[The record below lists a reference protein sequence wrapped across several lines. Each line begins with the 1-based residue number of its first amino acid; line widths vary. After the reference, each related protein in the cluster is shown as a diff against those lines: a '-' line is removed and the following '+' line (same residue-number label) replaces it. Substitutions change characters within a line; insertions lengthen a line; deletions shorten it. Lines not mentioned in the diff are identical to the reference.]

1 MGNLLNL
8 IAGGAKSLVMAAEEL
23 DMDVSTLTDAVTTSV
38 LADWGGLAELLI
50 RFVLNTLVIGIIVR
64 GFYYPKS
71 KRRDYF
77 FTFLLIAIS
86 VFLLI
91 FLMGGVKLKIGFAL
105 GLFAIFGIIRYR
117 TESVP
122 IREMTYLFLII
133 AVSAI
138 NGLATSISYVE
149 LLATNLLFIGSIW
162 ACESNH
168 WVKHVAS
175 KLVMYDNI
183 NLITPDKEAELIAD
197 LKKRTGLDILRVEVG
212 AIDFSKDTVMVKI
225 YYEPLTNEVNSVNQV
240 GRLPKAG
247 YGVMERL
254 HVCQICVHACNL
266 FFAYVRFFQ
275 NLFRFDRYLCCVK
288 CNKL

>member
-8 IAGGAKSLVMAAEEL
+8 IAAGAKTLVMAAEEM
-23 DMDVSTLTDAVTTSV
+23 DMDVQALTETMTTSV
-38 LADWGGLAELLI
+38 LVDWNGLSELLI
-50 RFVLNTLVIGIIVR
+50 RFLLNTVVIGLIVR
-64 GFYYPKS
+64 VFYYPKS

-122 IREMTYLFLII
+122 IREMTYLFVII

-149 LLATNLLFIGSIW
+149 LLATNLLFIISIW
-162 ACESNH
+162 TLESNRM
-168 WVKHVAS
+168 VKHVAS
-175 KLVMYDNI
+175 KLVLYDNV
-183 NLITPDKEAELIAD
+183 NLIGPEKEGELIED

-225 YYEPLTNEVNSVNQV
+225 YYDPLTNEVNSVNQV
-240 GRLPKAG
+240 GRLPKVG
-247 YGVMERL
+247 
-254 HVCQICVHACNL
+254 
-266 FFAYVRFFQ
+266 
-275 NLFRFDRYLCCVK
+275 
-288 CNKL
+288 

>member
-1 MGNLLNL
+1 MVNLLSIL
-8 IAGGAKSLVMAAEEL
+8 AAGTKTLLMAAEEL
-23 DMDVSTLTDAVTTSV
+23 GADMETTTEVLTSS
-38 LADWGGLAELLI
+38 LWADWYGLSELVI
-50 RFVLNTLVIGIIVR
+50 RFLLNTAVIALIVR
-64 GFYYPKS
+64 VFYYPKS

-77 FTFLLIAIS
+77 VTFILISIS

-91 FLMGGVKLKIGFAL
+91 FLMGGVKLKVGFAL

-149 LLATNLLFIGSIW
+149 LLATNLLFLISIW
-162 ACESNH
+162 TMESNR

-183 NLITPDKEAELIAD
+183 NLITPDKEDELIAD
-197 LKKRTGLDILRVEVG
+197 LKKRTGLHILRVEVG
-212 AIDFSKDTVMVKI
+212 AIDFSKDTAMVKV
-225 YYEPLTNEVNSVNQV
+225 YYEPLSNEINSVDQV
-240 GRLPKAG
+240 GRLPKMG
-247 YGVMERL
+247 
-254 HVCQICVHACNL
+254 
-266 FFAYVRFFQ
+266 
-275 NLFRFDRYLCCVK
+275 
-288 CNKL
+288 

>member
-1 MGNLLNL
+1 MVNLLSIL
-8 IAGGAKSLVMAAEEL
+8 AAGTKTLLMAAEEL
-23 DMDVSTLTDAVTTSV
+23 GADMETTTEVLTSS
-38 LADWGGLAELLI
+38 LWADWYGLSELVI
-50 RFVLNTLVIGIIVR
+50 RFLLNTAVIALIVR
-64 GFYYPKS
+64 VFYYPKS

-77 FTFLLIAIS
+77 VTFILISIS

-91 FLMGGVKLKIGFAL
+91 FLMGGVKLKVGFAL

-149 LLATNLLFIGSIW
+149 LLATNLLFLISIW
-162 ACESNH
+162 TMESNR

-183 NLITPDKEAELIAD
+183 NLITPDKEDELIAD
-197 LKKRTGLDILRVEVG
+197 LKKRTGLHILRVEVG
-212 AIDFSKDTVMVKI
+212 AIDFSKDTAMVKV
-225 YYEPLTNEVNSVNQV
+225 YYEPLSNEINSVDHV
-240 GRLPKAG
+240 GRLPKMG
-247 YGVMERL
+247 
-254 HVCQICVHACNL
+254 
-266 FFAYVRFFQ
+266 
-275 NLFRFDRYLCCVK
+275 
-288 CNKL
+288 

>member
-1 MGNLLNL
+1 MVNLLSIL
-8 IAGGAKSLVMAAEEL
+8 AAGTKTLLMAAEEL
-23 DMDVSTLTDAVTTSV
+23 GADMETTTDVLTSS
-38 LADWGGLAELLI
+38 LWADWYGLSELVI
-50 RFVLNTLVIGIIVR
+50 RFLLNTAVIALIVR
-64 GFYYPKS
+64 VFYYPKS

-77 FTFLLIAIS
+77 VTFILISIS

-91 FLMGGVKLKIGFAL
+91 FLMGGVKLKVGFAL

-149 LLATNLLFIGSIW
+149 LLATNLLFIISIW
-162 ACESNH
+162 AMESNR

-183 NLITPDKEAELIAD
+183 NLITPDKEDELIAD
-197 LKKRTGLDILRVEVG
+197 LKKRTGLHILRVEVG

-225 YYEPLTNEVNSVNQV
+225 YYEPLVNEVNSVNHI
-240 GRLPKAG
+240 GRLPK
-247 YGVMERL
+247 VS
-254 HVCQICVHACNL
+254 
-266 FFAYVRFFQ
+266 
-275 NLFRFDRYLCCVK
+275 
-288 CNKL
+288 

>member
-8 IAGGAKSLVMAAEEL
+8 IAGGTNALAMAAEEM
-23 DMDVSTLTDAVTTSV
+23 DMDVILNDALMTSMW
-38 LADWGGLAELLI
+38 ADWGALSELLI
-50 RFVLNTLVIGIIVR
+50 RFFLNTAVIALIVR
-64 GFYYPKS
+64 VFYYPKS

-77 FTFLLIAIS
+77 FTFMLIAIS

-149 LLATNLLFIGSIW
+149 LLATNLLFIISIW
-162 ACESNH
+162 ALESNR

-175 KLVMYDNI
+175 KLVLYDNV
-183 NLITPDKEAELIAD
+183 NLISPDKEAELIED

-212 AIDFSKDTVMVKI
+212 AIDFSKDTAMVKI
-225 YYEPLTNEVNSVNQV
+225 YYEPLTNEVNSVNHV
-240 GRLPKAG
+240 GRLPKIG
-247 YGVMERL
+247 
-254 HVCQICVHACNL
+254 
-266 FFAYVRFFQ
+266 
-275 NLFRFDRYLCCVK
+275 
-288 CNKL
+288 

>member
-1 MGNLLNL
+1 MVNLLSI
-8 IAGGAKSLVMAAEEL
+8 IAAGAKTILMAAEEL
-23 DMDVSTLTDAVTTSV
+23 GADVQAPTEALTSA
-38 LADWGGLAELLI
+38 LWADWYGLAELLI
-50 RFVLNTLVIGIIVR
+50 RFVLNTAVIALIVR
-64 GFYYPKS
+64 VFYYPKS

-77 FTFLLIAIS
+77 FTFILISIS

-138 NGLATSISYVE
+138 NGLATSNSYME
-149 LLATNLLFIGSIW
+149 LLATNLLFIISIW
-162 ACESNH
+162 ALESNR

-183 NLITPDKEAELIAD
+183 SLITPENEQALIED
-197 LKKRTGLDILRVEVG
+197 LKRGPSISPRT
-212 AIDFSKDTVMVKI
+212 
-225 YYEPLTNEVNSVNQV
+225 P
-240 GRLPKAG
+240 PW
-247 YGVMERL
+247 
-254 HVCQICVHACNL
+254 
-266 FFAYVRFFQ
+266 
-275 NLFRFDRYLCCVK
+275 
-288 CNKL
+288 

>member
-8 IAGGAKSLVMAAEEL
+8 IAGGTNALAMAAEEMM
-23 DMDVSTLTDAVTTSV
+23 DMDASLNDV
-38 LADWGGLAELLI
+38 LISSMWADWGALAELLI
-50 RFVLNTLVIGIIVR
+50 RFVLNTAVIALIVR
-64 GFYYPKS
+64 VFYYPKS

-77 FTFLLIAIS
+77 FTFILISIS

-149 LLATNLLFIGSIW
+149 LLATNLLFILSIW
-162 ACESNH
+162 ICESNRY
-168 WVKHVAS
+168 VKHVAS
-175 KLVMYDNI
+175 KLVLYDNI
-183 NLITPDKEAELIAD
+183 GLITPEREDELIAD

-212 AIDFSKDTVMVKI
+212 AIDFSKDTAMVKI
-225 YYEPLTNEVNSVNQV
+225 YYEPLTNEVNSVNHV
-240 GRLPKAG
+240 GRLPKMG
-247 YGVMERL
+247 
-254 HVCQICVHACNL
+254 
-266 FFAYVRFFQ
+266 
-275 NLFRFDRYLCCVK
+275 
-288 CNKL
+288 

>member
-8 IAGGAKSLVMAAEEL
+8 IAAGAKTLVMAAEEM
-23 DMDVSTLTDAVTTSV
+23 DMDVQALTETMTTSV
-38 LADWGGLAELLI
+38 LVDWNGLSELLI
-50 RFVLNTLVIGIIVR
+50 RFLLNTVVIGLIVR
-64 GFYYPKS
+64 VFYYPKS

-122 IREMTYLFLII
+122 IREMTYLFVII
-133 AVSAI
+133 AVSSI
-138 NGLATSISYVE
+138 NCLATSISYVE
-149 LLATNLLFIGSIW
+149 LLATNLLFIISIW
-162 ACESNH
+162 TLESNRM
-168 WVKHVAS
+168 VKHVAS
-175 KLVMYDNI
+175 KLVLYDNV
-183 NLITPDKEAELIAD
+183 NLISPEKEGELIED

-240 GRLPKAG
+240 GRLPKVG
-247 YGVMERL
+247 
-254 HVCQICVHACNL
+254 
-266 FFAYVRFFQ
+266 
-275 NLFRFDRYLCCVK
+275 
-288 CNKL
+288 

>member
-1 MGNLLNL
+1 MMNLLS
-8 IAGGAKSLVMAAEEL
+8 IMAAGAKTILMAAEEL
-23 DMDVSTLTDAVTTSV
+23 GTDSLEMAVSQATEALTISMW
-38 LADWGGLAELLI
+38 ADWHGLSELLI
-50 RFVLNTLVIGIIVR
+50 RFLLNTAVIALIVR
-64 GFYYPKS
+64 VFYYPKS

-77 FTFLLIAIS
+77 VTFILISIS

-91 FLMGGVKLKIGFAL
+91 FLMGGVKLKVGFAL

-138 NGLATSISYVE
+138 NGLATSISYLE
-149 LLATNLLFIGSIW
+149 LLATNLLFIASLW
-162 ACESNH
+162 VCESRR

-183 NLITPDKEAELIAD
+183 DLITPEREPELIAD

-212 AIDFSKDTVMVKI
+212 AIDFSKDTAMVKI
-225 YYEPLTNEVNSVNQV
+225 FYEPLTNEVNSVNHI
-240 GRLPKAG
+240 GRLPKMG
-247 YGVMERL
+247 
-254 HVCQICVHACNL
+254 
-266 FFAYVRFFQ
+266 
-275 NLFRFDRYLCCVK
+275 
-288 CNKL
+288 

>member
-91 FLMGGVKLKIGFAL
+91 FLMGGV
-105 GLFAIFGIIRYR
+105 
-117 TESVP
+117 
-122 IREMTYLFLII
+122 
-133 AVSAI
+133 
-138 NGLATSISYVE
+138 
-149 LLATNLLFIGSIW
+149 
-162 ACESNH
+162 
-168 WVKHVAS
+168 
-175 KLVMYDNI
+175 
-183 NLITPDKEAELIAD
+183 
-197 LKKRTGLDILRVEVG
+197 
-212 AIDFSKDTVMVKI
+212 
-225 YYEPLTNEVNSVNQV
+225 
-240 GRLPKAG
+240 
-247 YGVMERL
+247 
-254 HVCQICVHACNL
+254 
-266 FFAYVRFFQ
+266 
-275 NLFRFDRYLCCVK
+275 
-288 CNKL
+288 

>member
-1 MGNLLNL
+1 MGNLLNVL
-8 IAGGAKSLVMAAEEL
+8 AAGTKTLLMAAEEL
-23 DMDVSTLTDAVTTSV
+23 GTDFEATTEVLTSS
-38 LADWGGLAELLI
+38 LWADWYGLSELVI
-50 RFVLNTLVIGIIVR
+50 RFLLNTAVIALIVR
-64 GFYYPKS
+64 VFYYPKS

-77 FTFLLIAIS
+77 VTFILISIS

-91 FLMGGVKLKIGFAL
+91 FLMGGVKLKVGFAL

-149 LLATNLLFIGSIW
+149 LLATNLLFIISIW
-162 ACESNH
+162 AMESNR

-183 NLITPDKEAELIAD
+183 ALITPEQESELVED
-197 LKKRTGLDILRVEVG
+197 LKKRTGLDIIRVEVG
-212 AIDFSKDTVMVKI
+212 AIDFSKDTAMVKI
-225 YYEPLTNEVNSVNQV
+225 YYEPLSNEINSIDHV
-240 GRLPKAG
+240 GRLPKMG
-247 YGVMERL
+247 
-254 HVCQICVHACNL
+254 
-266 FFAYVRFFQ
+266 
-275 NLFRFDRYLCCVK
+275 
-288 CNKL
+288 

>member
-8 IAGGAKSLVMAAEEL
+8 IAGGTNALAMAAEEM
-23 DMDVSTLTDAVTTSV
+23 DMDVILNDALMTSMW
-38 LADWGGLAELLI
+38 ADWGALSELLI
-50 RFVLNTLVIGIIVR
+50 RFFLNTAVIALIVR
-64 GFYYPKS
+64 VFYYPKS

-77 FTFLLIAIS
+77 FTFMLIAIS

-149 LLATNLLFIGSIW
+149 LLATNLLFIISIW
-162 ACESNH
+162 ALESNR

-175 KLVMYDNI
+175 KLVLYDNV
-183 NLITPDKEAELIAD
+183 NLISPEKEAELIED

-212 AIDFSKDTVMVKI
+212 AIDFSKDTAMVKI
-225 YYEPLTNEVNSVNQV
+225 YYEPLTNEVNSVNHV
-240 GRLPKAG
+240 GRLPKIG
-247 YGVMERL
+247 
-254 HVCQICVHACNL
+254 
-266 FFAYVRFFQ
+266 
-275 NLFRFDRYLCCVK
+275 
-288 CNKL
+288 

>member
-8 IAGGAKSLVMAAEEL
+8 IAGGTNALAMAAEEMM
-23 DMDVSTLTDAVTTSV
+23 DMDASLNDV
-38 LADWGGLAELLI
+38 LISSMWADWGALAELLI
-50 RFVLNTLVIGIIVR
+50 RFVLNTAVIALIVR
-64 GFYYPKS
+64 VFYYPKS

-77 FTFLLIAIS
+77 FTFILISIS

-149 LLATNLLFIGSIW
+149 LLATNLLFILSIW
-162 ACESNH
+162 MCESNRY
-168 WVKHVAS
+168 VKHVAS
-175 KLVMYDNI
+175 KLVLYDNI
-183 NLITPDKEAELIAD
+183 GLITPEKEDELIAD

-212 AIDFSKDTVMVKI
+212 AIDFSKDTAMVKI
-225 YYEPLTNEVNSVNQV
+225 YYEPLTNEVNSVNHV
-240 GRLPKAG
+240 GRLPKMG
-247 YGVMERL
+247 
-254 HVCQICVHACNL
+254 
-266 FFAYVRFFQ
+266 
-275 NLFRFDRYLCCVK
+275 
-288 CNKL
+288 

>member
-1 MGNLLNL
+1 M
-8 IAGGAKSLVMAAEEL
+8 
-23 DMDVSTLTDAVTTSV
+23 
-38 LADWGGLAELLI
+38 AELLI
-50 RFVLNTLVIGIIVR
+50 RFVLNTAVIALIVR
-64 GFYYPKS
+64 VFYYPKS

-77 FTFLLIAIS
+77 FTFTLISIS

-138 NGLATSISYVE
+138 NGLATSISYME
-149 LLATNLLFIGSIW
+149 LLATNLLFIISIW
-162 ACESNH
+162 ALESNR

-183 NLITPDKEAELIAD
+183 SLITPENEQALIED

-212 AIDFSKDTVMVKI
+212 AIDFSKDTAMVKV
-225 YYEPLTNEVNSVNQV
+225 YYEPLSNEINSIDNV
-240 GRLPKAG
+240 GRLPKMG
-247 YGVMERL
+247 
-254 HVCQICVHACNL
+254 
-266 FFAYVRFFQ
+266 
-275 NLFRFDRYLCCVK
+275 
-288 CNKL
+288 

>member
-1 MGNLLNL
+1 MVNLLSIL
-8 IAGGAKSLVMAAEEL
+8 AAGTKTLLMAAEEL
-23 DMDVSTLTDAVTTSV
+23 GADMETTTDVLTSS
-38 LADWGGLAELLI
+38 LWADWYGLSELVI
-50 RFVLNTLVIGIIVR
+50 RFLLNTAVIALIVR
-64 GFYYPKS
+64 VFYYPKS

-77 FTFLLIAIS
+77 VTFILISIS

-91 FLMGGVKLKIGFAL
+91 FLMGGVKLKVGFAL

-149 LLATNLLFIGSIW
+149 LFATNLLFIISIW
-162 ACESNH
+162 AMESNR

-183 NLITPDKEAELIAD
+183 NLITPDKEDELIAD
-197 LKKRTGLDILRVEVG
+197 LKKRTGLHILRVEVG
-212 AIDFSKDTVMVKI
+212 AIDFSKDTAMVKV
-225 YYEPLTNEVNSVNQV
+225 YYEPLSNEINSVDHV
-240 GRLPKAG
+240 GRLPKMG
-247 YGVMERL
+247 
-254 HVCQICVHACNL
+254 
-266 FFAYVRFFQ
+266 
-275 NLFRFDRYLCCVK
+275 
-288 CNKL
+288 

>member
-8 IAGGAKSLVMAAEEL
+8 IAGGTKALALAAEE
-23 DMDVSTLTDAVTTSV
+23 MDIDVQA
-38 LADWGGLAELLI
+38 LADTISPSIWADWNGLTELLV
-50 RFVLNTLVIGIIVR
+50 RFLLNTVVIGLIVR
-64 GFYYPKS
+64 VFYYPKS

-149 LLATNLLFIGSIW
+149 LLATNLLFILSIW

-175 KLVMYDNI
+175 KLVLYDNI
-183 NLITPDKEAELIAD
+183 TLITPDKEGELIAD

-225 YYEPLTNEVNSVNQV
+225 YYEPLTNEVNSVNHV
-240 GRLPKAG
+240 GRLPKMG
-247 YGVMERL
+247 
-254 HVCQICVHACNL
+254 
-266 FFAYVRFFQ
+266 
-275 NLFRFDRYLCCVK
+275 
-288 CNKL
+288 

>member
-1 MGNLLNL
+1 MVNLLSL
-8 IAGGAKSLVMAAEEL
+8 AAGGLKALAAAAEEM
-23 DMDVSTLTDAVTTSV
+23 DMDVQPMADALTAAIW
-38 LADWGGLAELLI
+38 ADWGGLSELLI
-50 RFVLNTLVIGIIVR
+50 RFLLNTTVIALIVR
-64 GFYYPKS
+64 VFYYPKS

-122 IREMTYLFLII
+122 IREMTYLFVII

-149 LLATNLLFIGSIW
+149 LLATNLLFIISIW
-162 ACESNH
+162 ALESNR

-175 KLVMYDNI
+175 KLVMYDNVA
-183 NLITPDKEAELIAD
+183 LITPDKEAELIED
-197 LKKRTGLDILRVEVG
+197 LKKRTGLDIQRVEGG
-212 AIDFSKDTVMVKI
+212 AIDFSKDTAMVKI
-225 YYEPLTNEVNSVNQV
+225 YYEPLSNRINSIDHV
-240 GRLPKAG
+240 GRLPKMG
-247 YGVMERL
+247 
-254 HVCQICVHACNL
+254 
-266 FFAYVRFFQ
+266 
-275 NLFRFDRYLCCVK
+275 
-288 CNKL
+288 

>member
-8 IAGGAKSLVMAAEEL
+8 IAGGTNALAMAAEEM
-23 DMDVSTLTDAVTTSV
+23 DMDVQPLADALMTSMW
-38 LADWGGLAELLI
+38 ADWGALAELLV
-50 RFVLNTLVIGIIVR
+50 RFVLNTAVIALIVR
-64 GFYYPKS
+64 VFYYPKS

-77 FTFLLIAIS
+77 FTFILISIS

-149 LLATNLLFIGSIW
+149 LLATNLLFIISIW
-162 ACESNH
+162 MCESNRY
-168 WVKHVAS
+168 VKHVAS
-175 KLVMYDNI
+175 KLVLYDNI
-183 NLITPDKEAELIAD
+183 GLITPEKEDELIAD

-212 AIDFSKDTVMVKI
+212 AIDFSKDTAMVKI
-225 YYEPLTNEVNSVNQV
+225 YYEPLTNEVNSVNHV
-240 GRLPKAG
+240 GRLPKMG
-247 YGVMERL
+247 
-254 HVCQICVHACNL
+254 
-266 FFAYVRFFQ
+266 
-275 NLFRFDRYLCCVK
+275 
-288 CNKL
+288 

>member
-1 MGNLLNL
+1 MVNLLSIL
-8 IAGGAKSLVMAAEEL
+8 AAGTKTLLMAAEEL
-23 DMDVSTLTDAVTTSV
+23 GADMETTTDVLTSS
-38 LADWGGLAELLI
+38 LWADWYGLSELVF
-50 RFVLNTLVIGIIVR
+50 RFLLNTAVIALIVR
-64 GFYYPKS
+64 VFYYPKS

-77 FTFLLIAIS
+77 VTFILISIS

-91 FLMGGVKLKIGFAL
+91 FLMGGVKLKVGFAL

-149 LLATNLLFIGSIW
+149 LLATNLLFIISIW
-162 ACESNH
+162 TMESNR

-183 NLITPDKEAELIAD
+183 NLITPDKEDELIAD
-197 LKKRTGLDILRVEVG
+197 LKKRTGLHILRVEVG
-212 AIDFSKDTVMVKI
+212 AIDFSKDTAMVKV
-225 YYEPLTNEVNSVNQV
+225 YYEPLSNEINSVDHV
-240 GRLPKAG
+240 GRLPKMG
-247 YGVMERL
+247 
-254 HVCQICVHACNL
+254 
-266 FFAYVRFFQ
+266 
-275 NLFRFDRYLCCVK
+275 
-288 CNKL
+288 